1 MNILVFS
8 DLHRDT
14 GAAESV
20 VAASNGADVVV
31 GAGDLA
37 TKREGLQPM
46 VDILARMSTPL
57 ILVPGNGESD
67 EELRQACTGLA
78 DVHVLHGDGIRLGG
92 VDFFGIGGAV
102 PVTPFGAWSY
112 DLSEDEARTLL
123 SSCPEHGVLVSH
135 SPPFGHCDADGQGRH
150 LGSRAVLETMET
162 RTPQLVVSGH
172 IHASWGAESRLGNTL
187 VVNAGPRPR
196 LLTL

>member
-8 DLHRDT
+8 DLHRDA

-20 VAASNGADVVV
+20 VAASDGADVVV

-46 VDILARMSTPL
+46 VDILARMSPPL
-57 ILVPGNGESD
+57 VLVPGNGESD
-67 EELRQACTGLA
+67 DELRRACAGLA
-78 DVHVLHGDGIRLGG
+78 DVHVLHGDGVRIEG

-102 PVTPFGAWSY
+102 PVTPFGAWSF
-112 DLSEDEARTLL
+112 DLSEDQARSLL
-123 SSCPEHGVLVSH
+123 ESCPTGAVLVSH
-135 SPPFGHCDADGQGRH
+135 SPPLGHCDADGQGRH
-150 LGSRAVLETMET
+150 LGSRAVLEAVEA
-162 RTPQLVVSGH
+162 RAPRFVISGH
-172 IHASWGAESRLGNTL
+172 IHASWGAESQAGETL
-187 VVNAGPRPR
+187 VVNAGPQPR